1 MKFIQ
6 YLLGLVCTFSLII
19 ILLIT
24 SVEAVTY
31 WTPGFFEKE
40 YAKYHVTETVDMEMD
55 DLLEVT
61 REMMSYL
68 RGGRDNLNIMTTVA
82 GQQREFFNQREID
95 HMFDVRNLFLAAL
108 TIRKVCLAFAA
119 LSLAAL
125 FALRAKVR
133 RILPRAV
140 CGGTV
145 LFFVVLAA
153 LTAIISTDFTKY
165 FIVFHHILF
174 TNSLWI
180 LDPATD
186 LLINIVPEEFF
197 VDTALRI
204 AIVFGA
210 SILVMFLAGLI
221 CILKQR
227 KYPAK

>member
-1 MKFIQ
+1 MKFIH

-31 WTPGFFEKE
+31 WNPGFFEKE
-40 YAKYHVTETVDMEMD
+40 YTKYHITETVDMEMD

-68 RGGRDNLNIMTTVA
+68 RGERDNLNMMTTVA

-95 HMFDVRNLFLAAL
+95 HMLDVRNLFLAAL
-108 TIRKVCLAFAA
+108 TIRKVCLAIAV
-119 LSLAAL
+119 LSLALL
-125 FALRAKVR
+125 FAMKARVGH
-133 RILPRAV
+133 ILPRAV

-145 LFFVVLAA
+145 LFFLILAVL
-153 LTAIISTDFTKY
+153 TGIISTDFTKY
-165 FIVFHHILF
+165 FIIFHHILF

-197 VDTALRI
+197 VDTALHI
-204 AIVFGA
+204 AVVFGA
-210 SILVMFLAGLI
+210 SILVMFFAGLI

-227 KYPAK
+227 KDSAK

>member
-108 TIRKVCLAFAA
+108 TIRKVCLALAV

-204 AIVFGA
+204 AIVFGT

>member
-108 TIRKVCLAFAA
+108 TIRKVCLALAV

-197 VDTALRI
+197 VDTAMRI
-204 AIVFGA
+204 AIVFGT

>member
-31 WTPGFFEKE
+31 WNPGFFEKE
-40 YAKYHVTETVDMEMD
+40 YNKYQVTETVDMEMD

-95 HMFDVRNLFLAAL
+95 HMYDVRNLFLAAL
-108 TIRKVCLAFAA
+108 TIRKVCLALAA

-125 FALRAKVR
+125 FALKAKVG
-133 RILPRAV
+133 RILPRAI

-145 LFFVVLAA
+145 LFFVILAT

-186 LLINIVPEEFF
+186 LLINIVPEGFF
-197 VDTALRI
+197 VDTALHI
-204 AIVFGA
+204 AIVFGTTM
-210 SILVMFLAGLI
+210 LVMFLAGLI

-227 KYPAK
+227 RDSAK